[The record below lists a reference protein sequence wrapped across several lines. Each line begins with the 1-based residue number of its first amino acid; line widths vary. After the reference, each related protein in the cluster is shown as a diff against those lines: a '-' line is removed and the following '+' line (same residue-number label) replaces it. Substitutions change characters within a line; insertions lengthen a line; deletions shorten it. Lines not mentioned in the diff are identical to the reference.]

1 MHAFV
6 GRQPELAAL
15 HARLADAC
23 AGVPQIVQIEGPAGM
38 GKTALLARFVAD
50 LRTTTPVSAVLHGS
64 GEETE
69 ALLSYGVLEQ
79 LTRSAGIAEEGK
91 VTAGPPP
98 AGPGDAVAVG
108 SRFLELLGA
117 LEADGP
123 VVIVVDDVQWVD
135 LASLRALVFA
145 LRRLVADPVLVLLA
159 VRDTGVADLPDSLR
173 RLVHGPRGSALRLRG
188 LDEQDLADLAAR
200 IGIPALPGDA
210 VHRLRSGTQGNPL
223 YARAVLEEI
232 PAADWGPEDRPLPS
246 PRSFRRLVRRRY
258 EACSPDARRLVD
270 AVAVVGMRCPVP
282 LAAALGEVAD
292 PLPAID
298 EAAAVDLL
306 LPSTGDLP
314 WTLSFPHPLVRSALY
329 DTLGQARRAAL
340 HAATATLVGDEAA
353 ALRHRV
359 AAAPQRDA
367 ALSGDLARFA
377 DREAGRQAWPS
388 AAAHLV
394 AAARMAPAAD
404 DEQRMLL
411 RAVNWL
417 LQTGDAATAETHAE
431 AVRSFP
437 GSPLR
442 DSVLGAL
449 AMARGEPAAAEAALR
464 SAWENCEPS
473 TDPDVVAGIALQYG
487 IHRYGRL
494 DAEGGVEWCRR
505 ALDRTGADT
514 ALGRTATTYLAHSL
528 AYSGRMAE
536 ALAATDGA
544 DDAGDAGYG
553 WLQPRSARGMLR
565 LVQGDLAGAR
575 EDLRAVATTAGD
587 LGVLNTAAFA
597 LATLSRADYLAGDWE
612 DAVLHAERAVAVND
626 ESEFGFTRAMV
637 LSIAALVPAARG
649 EWDVAD
655 ALLNGS
661 GTPGPDDYERSVLA
675 VAVSRARLAETRG
688 DAEGVLAALRPVRD
702 FASRDAVNEPGF
714 WSWADLLAEALAATG
729 RIDEAAALLPP
740 HEQRAEERG
749 RPSAVA
755 RMARARGRVEAAAG
769 RPERAEEAFA
779 RAVTA
784 AVEAGYPFERA
795 RVELAAGSFLRRTG
809 RRRRAVELLESAHHT
824 FTALGARPWA
834 QRCGTELAGSGLHP
848 ADRAIR
854 DRAVLTSQELVVARL
869 AAAGR
874 SNREIAA
881 ELVVSLK
888 TVEYHLRNVFQK
900 LGITRRRELAAR
912 LVPPPSVPP
921 PSVPP
926 PSAP

>member
-50 LRTTTPVSAVLHGS
+50 VRTTTPTATVLRGS

-79 LTRSAGIAEEGK
+79 LGRSAGVPVDSIVGSRRDA
-91 VTAGPPP
+91 AAP
-98 AGPGDAVAVG
+98 ADVVAVG

-117 LEADGP
+117 LESGGP
-123 VVIVVDDVQWVD
+123 VVLVVDDVQWAD
-135 LASLRALVFA
+135 LASLRALVFT
-145 LRRLVADPVLVLLA
+145 LRRLLADPVLVLLA
-159 VRDTGVADLPDSLR
+159 VRDSGVPELPDSLR
-173 RLVHGPRGSALRLRG
+173 RLVDGPGGSALRLRG
-188 LDEQDLADLAAR
+188 LDDDDLTDLAVQM
-200 IGIPALPGDA
+200 GVPALPGDA
-210 VHRLRSGTQGNPL
+210 VRRLRDGTRGNPL

-232 PAADWGPEDRPLPS
+232 PAVDWGPEDLPLPS
-246 PRSFRRLVRRRY
+246 PRVFRRLVRQRY
-258 EACSPDARRLVD
+258 DACGADTRRLVD
-270 AVAVVGMRCPVP
+270 AVAVLGVRCPVP
-282 LAAALGEVAD
+282 LAAALGEVTE

-298 EAAAVDLL
+298 EAAATDLL
-306 LPSTGDLP
+306 LASTGDLP

-329 DTLGQARRAAL
+329 DTLGPARRTAL
-340 HAATATLVGDEAA
+340 HTAAAVLVGDETA

-367 ALSGDLARFA
+367 ALSVDLARFA
-377 DREAGRQAWPS
+377 DREARRQAWPS

-394 AAARMAPAAD
+394 AAARLAPSAD
-404 DEQRMLL
+404 DEHTMLLGAVDWLL
-411 RAVNWL
+411 RA
-417 LQTGDAATAETHAE
+417 GDAATAATYAD

-437 GSPLR
+437 AGPLR
-442 DSVLGAL
+442 DSVLGSL

-464 SAWENCEPS
+464 SAWQRCGAD
-473 TDPDVVAGIALQYG
+473 TDPEVVAGIALQYG
-487 IHRYGRL
+487 VHRYGRL
-494 DAEGGVEWCRR
+494 DAAGAVEWCLR
-505 ALDRTGADT
+505 ALERTETGT
-514 ALGRTATTYLAHSL
+514 VLGQTATTYLAHSL
-528 AYSGRMAE
+528 AYSGRMNE
-536 ALAATDGA
+536 AFAATAGA
-544 DDAGDAGYG
+544 DGDAGDAGYG

-565 LVQGDLAGAR
+565 LVGGDLAGAR
-575 EDLRAVATTAGD
+575 EDLRDVATTAVD

-597 LATLSRADYLAGDWE
+597 FATLSRADYLAGDWE
-612 DAVLHAERAVAVND
+612 DAVLHAERAVAVNE
-626 ESEFGFTRAMV
+626 ESELGFIRAMV

-649 EWDVAD
+649 EWAVAEG
-655 ALLNGS
+655 LLYGP

-688 DAEGVLAALRPVRD
+688 DAEGVVAALRPVQG

-729 RIDEAAALLPP
+729 RIEEAEVLLPP
-740 HEQRAEERG
+740 HEQRAEDRG

-755 RMARARGRVEAAAG
+755 RMARARARVEAAAG
-769 RPERAEEAFA
+769 RPERAAEAFA
-779 RAVTA
+779 RALA
-784 AVEAGYPFERA
+784 AAAEARFPFERA
-795 RVELAAGSFLRRTG
+795 RVELAAGQFLRRTG
-809 RRRRAVELLESAHHT
+809 QRRRAVELLESAHRT
-824 FTALGARPWA
+824 FSALGARPWA
-834 QRCGTELAGSGLHP
+834 ERCGTELAGSGLRP
-848 ADRAIR
+848 ADRGTR

-874 SNREIAA
+874 SNREIAG

-912 LVPPPSVPP
+912 LPPPPSRT
-921 PSVPP
+921 
-926 PSAP
+926 